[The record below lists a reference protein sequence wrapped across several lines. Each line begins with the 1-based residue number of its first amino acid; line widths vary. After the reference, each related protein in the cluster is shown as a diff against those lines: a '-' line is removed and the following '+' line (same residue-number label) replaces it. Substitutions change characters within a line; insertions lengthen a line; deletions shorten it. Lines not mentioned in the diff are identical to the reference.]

1 MCSKINNRKILIVG
15 AGFSGAVIAREL
27 AEKGHVVH
35 IIDKRNHIGGNAFDF
50 VNELGIRIHK
60 YGPHI
65 FHTNSS
71 EVFNWLSKFTEW
83 IPYKHKVKA
92 LLKDGRYVTLPV
104 NQETSEIVGPENVI
118 STFIRP
124 YSEKMWGIKLEE
136 LDPNILNRVPIRND
150 LNEYYFPNDEFQF
163 MPKDGYTEI
172 FKKILDHSNIEVNL
186 NIPFSK
192 SMEKDYD
199 HIFNSMPID
208 EYYEYEYGPLPYRSI
223 KFTDVHFPTSFIL
236 PNSVVNFTHSG
247 PETRVTEWKQLPNHG
262 VNEQKTILT
271 YETPC
276 DYTEN
281 NLERYYPVKDLSGYN
296 RELYNKYKNI
306 DNSKVTFIGRLGMYA
321 YLDMDQCINSALITT
336 KRFLSNR

>member
-1 MCSKINNRKILIVG
+1 MILIVG

-27 AEKGHVVH
+27 AEANHSVV
-35 IIDKRNHIGGNAFDF
+35 IIDKRDHIGGNAFDSI
-50 VNELGIRIHK
+50 NEFNIRIHK

-92 LLKDGRYVTLPV
+92 QLGDGRYVTLPV

-124 YSEKMWGIKLEE
+124 YSEKMWGMKLED

-163 MPKDGYTEI
+163 MPKEGYTEI
-172 FKKILDHSNIEVNL
+172 FKNILDHPNIKVKL
-186 NIPFSK
+186 NTSFSK

-199 HIFNSMPID
+199 HVFCSMPID
-208 EYYEYEYGPLPYRSI
+208 EYYENIFGPLPYRSI
-223 KFTDVHFPTSFIL
+223 KFTNVNFPTSYIL
-236 PNSVVNFTHSG
+236 PNSVVNFTHYG
-247 PETRVTEWKQLPNHG
+247 PETRVTEWKQFPNHG
-262 VNEQKTILT
+262 ENSCITTLT

-276 DYTEN
+276 DYKEN
-281 NLERYYPVKDLSGYN
+281 YLERYYPVKDVSGKN
-296 RELYNKYKNI
+296 RELYIKYKTIPNQ
-306 DNSKVTFIGRLGMYA
+306 NVTFIGRLGLYA
-321 YLDMDQCINSALITT
+321 YLDMDQCINSALSTVHQ
-336 KRFLSNR
+336 FLRNGK